1 MTKTSSAICSIMP
14 HFTPATYTM
23 NLSAVEQAEQAR
35 DLLLSELQHHPIRL
49 QELDLKNGDSNLSH
63 RSLKEAAWRLV
74 EEGKAKFNSTW
85 DLEIL

>member
-1 MTKTSSAICSIMP
+1 MKPSS
-14 HFTPATYTM
+14 
-23 NLSAVEQAEQAR
+23 VEQAERAR
-35 DLLLSELQHHPIRL
+35 NLLLSELQNQTPISL
-49 QELDLKNGDSNLSH
+49 QQLELKNGDDRLSH

>member
-1 MTKTSSAICSIMP
+1 MKPYS
-14 HFTPATYTM
+14 
-23 NLSAVEQAEQAR
+23 VQQAEAR
-35 DLLLSELQHHPIRL
+35 HLLLTELQNQTPVSL
-49 QELDLKNGDSNLSH
+49 QQLELKSGDSQLSH